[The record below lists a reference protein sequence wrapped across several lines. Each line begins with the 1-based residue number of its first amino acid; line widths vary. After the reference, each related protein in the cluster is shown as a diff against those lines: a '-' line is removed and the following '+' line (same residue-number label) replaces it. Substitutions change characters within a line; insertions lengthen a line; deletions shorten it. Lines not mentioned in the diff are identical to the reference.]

1 MPIISK
7 ITRGKN
13 NPERYNIYLEE
24 KFAFSV
30 DEAVLIRYQLTK
42 GKEVDQWTLEEINFE
57 DEVRKAYNKALY
69 YLGFRMRSEGEVRKK
84 LKEKEFGDA
93 VIDEAVKKLYTFNFL
108 DDRAFS
114 EALMRTQVKSS
125 KKGPKAI
132 QQDMQ
137 KRGIDKQVQKD
148 VLDSYSEEEQLE
160 VAKGLAE
167 KIAAKES
174 AKTPNQIKQK
184 INDSLMRKGYSYT
197 LIKQAIA
204 DLDLEKDEDQW
215 TESVTEQGDKLWNKH
230 SKKLSGRDLISKVKQ
245 GLYQKGFPGEV
256 ISEYVEK
263 KEQEDD

>member
-84 LKEKEFGDA
+84 LKEKEFGEA

-125 KKGPKAI
+125 KKGPMAI

-148 VLDSYSEEEQLE
+148 VLDSYSEEQQLE

-174 AKTPNQIKQK
+174 AKTPSQIKQK

-215 TESVTEQGDKLWNKH
+215 TESVTEQGDKLWHKH
-230 SKKLSGRDLISKVKQ
+230 SNKLSGRDLKSKVKQ
-245 GLYQKGFPGEV
+245 GLYQKGFPSEV
-256 ISEYVEK
+256 ISEFIEK